1 VTASAARD
9 PQTALESL
17 AAALG
22 PGEFITTLVTG
33 TGRCPCLTVT
43 TRRAGADESIYAG
56 RSSYWWGW
64 GEPIAATDDPLTAA
78 HKVATA
84 LRVAP
89 QPAHD
94 W

>member
-1 VTASAARD
+1 MTASAARD

-17 AAALG
+17 AAALD

-33 TGRCPCLTVT
+33 TSRRPCLTVT
-43 TRRAGADESIYAG
+43 SRRAGADESIYAG

-64 GEPIAATDDPLTAA
+64 GERIAADDEPLTAA
-78 HKVATA
+78 HKVATL
-84 LRVAP
+84 LRATP